1 MTAEEYVRLQDMEE
15 GHKFTRKQ
23 FLTALG
29 SLVLTAAV
37 AKVATMESKLT
48 AVTSPKRAAGY
59 GSSVYGG
66 DHNA

>member
-1 MTAEEYVRLQDMEE
+1 MEE
-15 GHKFTRKQ
+15 GTKFTRKQ
-23 FLTALG
+23 FLTTLG

-48 AVTSPKRAAGY
+48 AISSPKRADGY

-66 DHNA
+66 NRNA